1 MRDFAAIGCT
11 SSNDRFTLFRV
22 DYPSNMTKDGTTW
35 YAKRMLIAWI
45 ERIENS
51 KHTRRLAA
59 VAFILLI
66 VAVVLD
72 GRFGIVLQ
80 ALVLVVSFFGSACV
94 GVVIGGFLARQLNN
108 QILKRSTEF
117 GKRLAAGFSV
127 FGFLFLPALVGF
139 WANLYLNAG
148 IVMYS
153 LEASIL
159 LALLGGGLS
168 VMFRSSTSDD

>member
-1 MRDFAAIGCT
+1 
-11 SSNDRFTLFRV
+11 
-22 DYPSNMTKDGTTW
+22 MTKDGTTW

-51 KHTRRLAA
+51 KHTRRLVA

-66 VAVVLD
+66 IAVVLD
-72 GRFGIVLQ
+72 GSFGTVLK
-80 ALVLVVSFFGSACV
+80 ALVLVVSLFGSACAGIV
-94 GVVIGGFLARQLNN
+94 MGGVLARLLNN

-117 GKRLAAGFSV
+117 GKRLTAGFSV

-148 IVMYS
+148 IVIYS

-168 VMFRSSTSDD
+168 IMFSSSTSDD